1 MDNFVYFSLVSAAVF
16 SGAVVSALAG
26 FAFSAVAG
34 AVLLHLMPPAQAV
47 PLMMACSILVQAT
60 SVLALRTGSQWRRSL
75 ILAAG
80 GLVGIVPA
88 VYLLQHV
95 DTTVFRTG
103 FGLLVAAYSGYMLLR
118 STIMIKSRIGGA
130 VAEGLVGVVGG
141 LIGGLTAMPGALP
154 TIWCDLHGIPKVE
167 QRGMVQPFILIMQ
180 VVALTLLLP
189 RIDLSSRMLL
199 DLAVSIPA
207 LAAGTLVGIMLFG
220 RVDDSMFRRVVLTT
234 LFASGLM
241 LAL

>member
-1 MDNFVYFSLVSAAVF
+1 MNSLVYFSLVSAAVF
-16 SGAVVSALAG
+16 AGAAVSALAG

-60 SVLALRTGSQWRRSL
+60 SMLALRNRAQWKRSL
-75 ILAAG
+75 ILAGG
-80 GLVGIVPA
+80 GLVGILPA

-95 DTTVFRTG
+95 DTTVFRIG
-103 FGLLVAAYSGYMLLR
+103 FGLLIAAYSGYMLLR
-118 STIMIKSRIGGA
+118 STVMIKSRTGGA
-130 VAEGLVGVVGG
+130 VAEGLVGIGGG

-154 TIWCDLHGIPKVE
+154 TIWCDLHGIPKIE

-180 VVALTLLLP
+180 VVALALLLP
-189 RIDLSSRMLL
+189 RVDWSSQMLL
-199 DLAVSIPA
+199 DLAVSLPA
-207 LAAGTLVGIMLFG
+207 LGAGTLVGIVLFG
-220 RVDDSMFRRVVLTT
+220 RVDDSMFRRVVLAT
-234 LFASGLM
+234 LFASGLV